1 MKSMGDTK
9 EYNYQKLGKF
19 LWSINVKRWELPRA
33 LDEYQI
39 KIDEG
44 NLSLIYMGW
53 DEIEEEQHVPA

>member
-1 MKSMGDTK
+1 MKSMGNTK
-9 EYNYQKLGKF
+9 DYNYRKLGKF
-19 LWSINVKRWELPRA
+19 LWSINIKRWEIQRA